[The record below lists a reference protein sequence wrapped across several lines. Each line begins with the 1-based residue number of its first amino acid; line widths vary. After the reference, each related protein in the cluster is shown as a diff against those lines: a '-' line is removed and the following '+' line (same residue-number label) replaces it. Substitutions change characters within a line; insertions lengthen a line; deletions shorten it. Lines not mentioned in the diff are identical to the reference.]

1 MFGRMMPRE
10 GRFFDFFNQHANIAV
25 QGTTELAALMGNLD
39 ELNRRRPAIEELEQA
54 ADKVTHDCIELLHQ
68 IFITPLDRD
77 QIHALVT
84 RMDDV
89 LDLSEDVAQCVDLYN
104 VTRVSPEAKVLADI
118 CVRCAERMRDAVK
131 MLEDMSQSEQILK
144 ICQEID
150 RLETDADQVMRA
162 AIAKLFREEADAK
175 EILKQKAIYEL
186 LETITDRCEDVANII
201 EGIVLENA

>member
-1 MFGRMMPRE
+1 MLGKLMPRE
-10 GRFFDFFNQHANIAV
+10 TRFFDFFNRHAALSV
-25 QGTTELAALMGNLD
+25 QGTQEVSALISNLHELS
-39 ELNRRRPAIEELEQA
+39 RRRRAIEDLEQQ
-54 ADKVTHDCIELLHQ
+54 ADTITHECIALLHN

-77 QIHALVT
+77 QIHNLIT
-84 RMDDV
+84 KMDDV
-89 LDLSEDVAQCVDLYN
+89 LDLSEDLAQCIDLYN
-104 VTRVSPEAKVLADI
+104 VTRVSPEAHVLADI
-118 CVRCAERMRDAVK
+118 CIRCAERMRDAVK
-131 MLEDMSQSEQILK
+131 MLEDLRQGDEILK

-150 RLETDADQVMRA
+150 RLETDADQVMRT